1 MRFFRKKT
9 DYQKQL
15 EDLERSKK
23 ELISVNEKNLELA
36 VNDINSTREF
46 YEKMRNH
53 GIRRFDNFLN
63 LCLIS
68 SITNTDISILTQNI
82 RLAKHR
88 FEKLLFARMLAMII
102 IEYLK
107 DINDLLGFKLIGELN
122 SNNYKEFVPIIK
134 DLNSK
139 YASVRKKHETLLN
152 NIRNNV
158 SAHKTKEA
166 LNLVQYIYNIDTDEI
181 FQIGLEIMQIN
192 IQLTNEGTNLMYK
205 MIAEAEENKKNSH

>member
-1 MRFFRKKT
+1 MKFFRKKT

-15 EDLERSKK
+15 EDLEKTRK
-23 ELISVNEKNLELA
+23 ELIDINQKNFELA
-36 VNDINSTREF
+36 ANDVNSTREF

-63 LCLIS
+63 LSLIT
-68 SITNTDISILTQNI
+68 SITNTDISILTQDI

-88 FEKLLFARMLAMII
+88 FEKLLYARMLAMII

-122 SNNYKEFVPIIK
+122 SNNFQEFIPIIK
-134 DLNSK
+134 DLNSQ
-139 YASVRKKHETLLN
+139 YATVRKKHETLLN

-166 LNLVQYIYNIDTDEI
+166 LSLVQYIYNIDPDEI
-181 FQIGLEIMQIN
+181 FYIGLEIININ
-192 IQLTNEGTNLMYK
+192 IQLTNEGTKLIYK
-205 MIAEAEENKKNSH
+205 IIAEAQENKKNN

>member
-1 MRFFRKKT
+1 MKFFRKKT

-15 EDLERSKK
+15 EALEKSRQ
-23 ELISVNEKNLELA
+23 ELIA
-36 VNDINSTREF
+36 VNQKNFELTADEVNSTREF

-63 LCLIS
+63 LSLIT
-68 SITNTDISILTQNI
+68 SITNTDISILTQDI

-88 FEKLLFARMLAMII
+88 FQKLFYARMLAMVI

-107 DINDLLGFKLIGELN
+107 DINELLGFKLIGELN
-122 SNNYKEFVPIIK
+122 SNNFQEFVPIIK
-134 DLNSK
+134 EINSK
-139 YASVRKKHETLLN
+139 YAGIRKKHETLLN

-166 LNLVQYIYNIDTDEI
+166 LNLVQYIYNIDPDEI
-181 FQIGLEIMQIN
+181 FHIGLEIIQIN
-192 IQLTNEGTNLMYK
+192 TELTSEGTKLIYK
-205 MIAEAEENKKNSH
+205 IIAEAQENKRNSR